1 MLTGKKVL
9 LGVTGSI
16 AAIKAPIIARELMRK
31 GATVVCAMTESAQ
44 QFTTPTALAAL
55 TQNRVITAIFPKE
68 KAGSSDV
75 GTWHVHLGRSIDLM
89 IIAPCSATMLGK
101 LSNGI
106 YDDPVSLLS
115 ASLRPG
121 TPVFIAPAMDEEM
134 WLQQV
139 VQENVEY
146 LDELGFNIIRPIKG
160 ALASGLTGEGR
171 MQELPEMMTEIESF
185 LENVEIEQEYI
196 LREEKQLN
204 EKNILITGGPTYEPI
219 DPVRFIGNRSSG
231 KMAAALA
238 QHAAGMGAN
247 VTLIM
252 GPSAVKT
259 NRSVN
264 RRDTET
270 AEEMLHEVMMHL
282 AKQDIIIMNA
292 AVSDFAAESVHG
304 SKLKK
309 RELDEQDMSLKL
321 RRTTDILAKIAESK
335 RDDQLLV
342 GFALETGDKAEEYA
356 LGKLKE
362 KSLDMIVLNRADVE
376 GAGFGG
382 DTNKVIIFDK
392 SGKREELAL
401 MSKERCAFEILSRVA
416 VLGNS

>member
-55 TQNRVITAIFPKE
+55 TQNRVITSIFPKE
-68 KAGSSDV
+68 KAGASDA
-75 GTWHVHLGRSIDLM
+75 GTWHVHLGRSVDLM
-89 IIAPCSATMLGK
+89 VIAPCSATMIGK
-101 LSNGI
+101 LANGI

-139 VQENVEY
+139 VQANVEY
-146 LDELGFNIIRPIKG
+146 LDELGFSIIPPIRG

-171 MQELPEMMTEIESF
+171 MQELPEMMREIENF
-185 LENVEIEQEYI
+185 LEASAIEHEHVLQEKVLMGKNV
-196 LREEKQLN
+196 
-204 EKNILITGGPTYEPI
+204 LITGGPTYEPI

-247 VTLIM
+247 VTLVM
-252 GPSAVKT
+252 GPSSVKT
-259 NRSVN
+259 SGAIN
-264 RRDTET
+264 RRDAET

-292 AVSDFAAESVHG
+292 AVSDFAADTIRR
-304 SKLKK
+304 SKIKK
-309 RELDEQDMSLKL
+309 RELEEDDMSIRL
-321 RRTTDILAKIAESK
+321 RRTTDILSKIAESK
-335 RDDQLLV
+335 RSDQMLV
-342 GFALETGDKAEEYA
+342 GFALETGDQAESYA
-356 LGKLKE
+356 LSKLKE

-376 GAGFGG
+376 GAGFSG

-392 SGKREELAL
+392 SGKREELDL
-401 MSKERCAFEILSRVA
+401 MSKDRCAFEILSRIA
-416 VLGNS
+416 ALAQS

>member
-31 GATVVCAMTESAQ
+31 GATVVCAMTDSAQ

-55 TQNRVITAIFPKE
+55 TRSRVITSIFPKE
-68 KAGSSDV
+68 KAGASDA
-75 GTWHVHLGRSIDLM
+75 GTWHVHLGRSVDLM
-89 IIAPCSATMLGK
+89 LIAPCSATMIGK
-101 LSNGI
+101 LANGI

-139 VQENVEY
+139 VQANVEY
-146 LDELGFNIIRPIKG
+146 LDELGFSIIPPIRG

-171 MQELPEMMTEIESF
+171 MQELPEMMREIESF
-185 LENVEIEQEYI
+185 LEGAAIEHEDIMSEKVLLGKNV
-196 LREEKQLN
+196 
-204 EKNILITGGPTYEPI
+204 LITGGPTYEPI

-238 QHAAGMGAN
+238 KHAAGMGAH
-247 VTLIM
+247 VTLVM
-252 GPSAVKT
+252 GPSSIKT
-259 NRSVN
+259 PTAID

-270 AEEMLHEVMMHL
+270 AEEMLHEVMMNL

-292 AVSDFAAESVHG
+292 AVSDFAAQSISG
-304 SKLKK
+304 SKIKK
-309 RELDEQDMSLKL
+309 RELEENELSIKL
-321 RRTTDILAKIAESK
+321 RRTTDILSTIAESK
-335 RDDQLLV
+335 RSDQLLV
-342 GFALETGDKAEEYA
+342 GFALETGAQAETYA
-356 LGKLKE
+356 QGKLKE

-376 GAGFGG
+376 GAGFSG
-382 DTNKVIIFDK
+382 DTNKVVIFDRY
-392 SGKREELAL
+392 GKRDELDL
-401 MSKERCAFEILSRVA
+401 MSKYRCAFEILSRVA
-416 VLGNS
+416 QLAQR